1 MLNIDELDIIYE
13 SLKNNKKDDLYID
26 KVLNRFR
33 DNQIDVEGIKYLLS
47 KENISLPDEFY
58 ELPKSEQKVY
68 RQYKMNKIDVLSDV
82 KPIIHS
88 CYIYNKVYFYDLVK
102 HARQNKEYTER
113 LIKYVN
119 ELQDMSL
126 FIIAMKNIY
135 LDNLDYFNNSVFNC
149 IDFKKEKCYTLFDLL
164 NFLEL
169 NKKNIKYS
177 KAYNYLYN
185 FFDYN
190 EENKLRMK
198 IDFGYKYNEFIIL
211 IEFLIIQLFPKEKE
225 LNDIKIRFLLIKKE
239 YLKNGE
245 YHIDSTSGMSILQ
258 HRYNE
263 KIKEYNKNKNNP
275 IYHLLKRIKEFIK
288 ENDINDF
295 PPNGYKAICYILL
308 QLKEE
313 DKK

>member
-113 LIKYVN
+113 LIK
-119 ELQDMSL
+119 
-126 FIIAMKNIY
+126 
-135 LDNLDYFNNSVFNC
+135 
-149 IDFKKEKCYTLFDLL
+149 LL
-164 NFLEL
+164 G
-169 NKKNIKYS
+169 NK
-177 KAYNYLYN
+177 
-185 FFDYN
+185 
-190 EENKLRMK
+190 
-198 IDFGYKYNEFIIL
+198 
-211 IEFLIIQLFPKEKE
+211 KE
-225 LNDIKIRFLLIKKE
+225 LNSGTTKYTSLTSAYAD
-239 YLKNGE
+239 YLENLGVE
-245 YHIDSTSGMSILQ
+245 MS
-258 HRYNE
+258 
-263 KIKEYNKNKNNP
+263 
-275 IYHLLKRIKEFIK
+275 
-288 ENDINDF
+288 
-295 PPNGYKAICYILL
+295 
-308 QLKEE
+308 
-313 DKK
+313 